1 MAHLMAMYATDLTE
15 PTIAA
20 ADKFTEIEKENAIKI
35 TRSASRRAKGLT
47 ATAKGGLGS
56 FRSLL
61 GVDDEGVL
69 DETSIPW
76 AGPRTASY
84 TTVKPPPSTAGPPHA
99 ASEPARKHHERC
111 CEVEGEEED
120 LHARRSCAWLNIG
133 VLAAD
138 FFLMQVDRL
147 VGVGSP
153 KSVQGGKA
161 LYEDDDAGAPSDNRS
176 CSKMLAPSPAPPSL
190 MTPRLFRWPW
200 QQQAA
205 EPPHNSVA

>member
-1 MAHLMAMYATDLTE
+1 M
-15 PTIAA
+15 
-20 ADKFTEIEKENAIKI
+20 
-35 TRSASRRAKGLT
+35 
-47 ATAKGGLGS
+47 
-56 FRSLL
+56 
-61 GVDDEGVL
+61 L

-111 CEVEGEEED
+111 CEVEGEEEED

-205 EPPHNSVA
+205 EPPNTSVA